1 MSFTTIISEYS
12 SLKSAP
18 LMTRRGSSSC
28 PLVRKAR
35 ARATRS
41 GVRARPSRS
50 GSGSMA
56 RRSARTCF
64 SRSFTDMRSGC
75 NGSALASQGA
85 LGSAPED
92 ALAAQVLEDGA
103 RRRRAVERVEV
114 DARRALAEQLGA
126 LARCPLD
133 ADPDGGRLVVARAL
147 ERRAEPGRH
156 LIAAE
161 RRDAL
166 DLRPVGDRH
175 DAGHERHADPGAART
190 LDEAEVVGVV
200 VEELRDDDI
209 ETRVDLELQVP
220 DVLLGVAATDQA
232 EVVAA
237 LAHELDHVDGVAEA
251 AVRRA
256 EAGILRA
263 VAADRDH
270 VLDPALGDEPAVRA
284 DLRPARL
291 DRGHVGRALEAE
303 RADARHQLDRRLARL
318 GPRARHGDEPGTEGP
333 ERLDRA
339 HEGSLTLG
347 GRGREELEGDDRAPV
362 GVELADLHG
371 RLAGRRAGATSCP
384 SSRAPSPS
392 GTSGNRSRWPSP

>member
-28 PLVRKAR
+28 PLVRNASP
-35 ARATRS
+35 RATRS

-56 RRSARTCF
+56 CRSARTCF

-126 LARCPLD
+126 RALAR
-133 ADPDGGRLVVARAL
+133 RV
-147 ERRAEPGRH
+147 EPGRH
-156 LIAAE
+156 LIAAA

-175 DAGHERHADPGAART
+175 DAGHERHADSGAART

-220 DVLLGVAATDQA
+220 DILLAVAALRVPLGVAATDQA

-256 EAGILRA
+256 QAGILRA

-270 VLDPALGDEPAVRA
+270 VLDPALGDEPTVRA

-291 DRGHVGRALEAE
+291 DRCHVGRALEAE

-392 GTSGNRSRWPSP
+392 GTSGNRSRWP